1 VEADEGQMMQVFN
14 NLLINADQ
22 AMPAGGIIRIAAG
35 NVMLGP
41 GDVPSLAAG
50 RYVMITVGDGGT
62 GIPREHLDKI
72 FDPYFTTKRKG
83 SGLGLAAT
91 YSIIRKHDGHITVE
105 SELGTGTVFR
115 IYLPAS
121 QGEVA
126 PPPRQEKFVR
136 GSGAVLIMDDDEDMR
151 KTTGDMLM
159 RMGYTVDYADE
170 GNAAIAKYRQARE
183 AGRPFAAVI
192 MDLTVPGGMGG
203 KEAIGKLLEID
214 PAVRAIVS
222 SGYSED
228 PVMADYRAYGFR
240 GVAIKPYRI
249 RELSEVVAAVI
260 GNGRG

>member
-1 VEADEGQMMQVFN
+1 VA
-14 NLLINADQ
+14 
-22 AMPAGGIIRIAAG
+22 
-35 NVMLGP
+35 
-41 GDVPSLAAG
+41 
-50 RYVMITVGDGGT
+50 ITVGDQGT
-62 GIPREHLDKI
+62 GIPREHLGKI
-72 FDPYFTTKRKG
+72 FDPYFTTKQKG

-91 YSIIRKHDGHITVE
+91 YSIIRKHDGHIIVE
-105 SELGTGTVFR
+105 SELGKGTVFR
-115 IYLPAS
+115 FYLPAS
-121 QGEVA
+121 QGEAA
-126 PPPRQEKFVR
+126 PPPRHEKLVR

-159 RMGYTVDYADE
+159 RMGYTVDFAGE
-170 GNAAIAKYRQARE
+170 GNEAIAKYQKARE

-203 KEAIGKLLEID
+203 REAIGKLLAID

-228 PVMADYRAYGFR
+228 PVMADFRAYGFR

-249 RELSEVVAAVI
+249 REFSEVVAAVI